1 MICSQC
7 NKEFIPTDGR
17 QKYCSKECAN
27 DAQKE
32 RVKKNQQTD
41 SYIAYKEKY
50 RKSDK
55 ARAAAKKKAQTDKYK
70 AAAKEYRQVN
80 KDQLAEYQKK
90 YKQSDKGKEAVGRA
104 GEKYKQSV
112 NGKEKIKKYTQT
124 DQFKEYARIYKTTD
138 RGKAA
143 NKRVYKKRQSKGLI
157 SEWAKK
163 YDKERRKTDPIFKLK
178 GNIRRRLL
186 VFLKTRNL
194 RKTNQT
200 FTMVGCTPEFLK
212 EYLEK
217 KFKPGMTW
225 QNHTKDGWH
234 VDHIIPLSS
243 AKTTKDLEKLMYY
256 TNLQPLWAVENIR
269 KSDKII

>member
-7 NKEFIPTDGR
+7 NKEFNSSIHR
-17 QKYCSKECAN
+17 RKYCSKECVN

-41 SYIAYKEKY
+41 SYIAYKKKY
-50 RKSDK
+50 QQSDK
-55 ARAAAKKKAQTDKYK
+55 VKAAAKEYRQSDKSK

-80 KDQLAEYQKK
+80 KDQLKEYQKK
-90 YKQSDKGKEAVGRA
+90 YKQSDKGKDAVSMA
-104 GEKYKQSV
+104 HEKYRQSA
-112 NGKEKIKKYTQT
+112 NGKERIKKYTQT
-124 DQFKEYARIYKTTD
+124 DKFKEYARIYKTTD

-143 NKRVYKKRQSKGLI
+143 NKKVYEKRQSKGLI
-157 SEWAKK
+157 NEWAKK
-163 YDKERRKTDPIFKLK
+163 YDKERRKTDPIYKLK
-178 GNIRRRLL
+178 ADVRHRLII
-186 VFLKTRNL
+186 FLKASKM
-194 RKTNQT
+194 RKTNST
-200 FTMVGCTPEFLK
+200 FKMVGCTPEFLK